1 MQDRI
6 HPVLIAP
13 SILSADFLNL
23 GHEIEMLNRSNA
35 DWIHVD
41 IMDGNF
47 VPNISFGMPL
57 LEAIGKIAKKPLDV
71 HLMITRPEKF
81 LQRFKELGAD
91 NISVHYE
98 GSFHLHNTVMKI
110 KELEMKAGVVL
121 NPHTPVHVLDAIL
134 PYADYILLMSVNP
147 GFGGQQFIPGSVDK
161 VRELRRLIDQQQLKT
176 MIQVDGG
183 INTDNSA
190 MLVEAGADILVAG
203 SAVFNGTD
211 PVIVIN
217 RMKGLPDNFTRS

>member
-1 MQDRI
+1 MSEINR
-6 HPVLIAP
+6 PVLIAP
-13 SILSADFLNL
+13 SILAADFLHL
-23 GHEIEMLNRSNA
+23 GRDIEMLNNSSA

-57 LEAIGKIAKKPLDV
+57 LEAVSRVAKKPLDV
-71 HLMITRPEKF
+71 HLMITKPEKF
-81 LQRFKELGAD
+81 LHRFKELGA
-91 NISVHYE
+91 NHISVHYE
-98 GSFHLHNTVMKI
+98 GSFHLHSTVMKI
-110 KELEMKAGVVL
+110 KELGMKAGVVL

-147 GFGGQQFIPGSVDK
+147 GFGGQKFIEGSVDK
-161 VRELRRLIDQQQLKT
+161 VRELRRLIDQQKLNT

-183 INTDNSA
+183 INVHNA
-190 MLVEAGADILVAG
+190 PALIQAGANILVAG

-211 PVIVIN
+211 PSIVIN
-217 RMKGLPDNFTRS
+217 RLKGLS